1 VKTDKNIHMKKYILT
16 ALIIASSLTV
26 LFAQDDAKA
35 KGILDEVSKK
45 TKAYTSIKADFT
57 ITNQPADKNKKA
69 DTQNGSLLLK
79 GDKYKL
85 QIKGQEVIS
94 DNKKIWTYLKDANEV
109 QINDVDPKAD
119 DALNPSKIFTLYEK
133 GYKYK
138 YSKEDVL
145 DAKPV
150 HVIDLFPAN
159 PDKAK
164 FHTAKLF
171 VDKTDKRI
179 VSVKMMMKD
188 GSTVTYSIKT
198 FESNQP
204 VADNSF
210 MFDAKAHPGVEV
222 VNLGD

>member
-1 VKTDKNIHMKKYILT
+1 MKKYILT
-16 ALIIASSLTV
+16 VLIFASSLV

-145 DAKPV
+145 DTKPV

-188 GSTVTYSIKT
+188 GSTVTYAIKT
-198 FESNQP
+198 FDVNQP
-204 VADNSF
+204 VVDTF
-210 MFDAKAHPGVEV
+210 FTFDKKAHPGVEEID
-222 VNLGD
+222 LTDGK

>member
-1 VKTDKNIHMKKYILT
+1 MNMRNIL
-16 ALIIASSLTV
+16 V
-26 LFAQDDAKA
+26 LLLAFVSINTFAQDDPKA

-57 ITNQPADKNKKA
+57 ITNQPADKTKKA
-69 DTQNGSLLLK
+69 DTQNGSLVLK

-85 QIKGQEVIS
+85 LIKGQEVVS
-94 DNKKIWTYLKDANEV
+94 DNKTIWTYLKDANEV
-109 QINDVDPKAD
+109 QINNVDPKSD

-138 YSKEDVL
+138 YDKEDVL
-145 DAKPV
+145 EGKPV
-150 HVIDLFPAN
+150 HVISLFPAN

-179 VSVKMMMKD
+179 LSVKMMMKD

-204 VADNSF
+204 VLDNLF
-210 MFDAKAHPGVEV
+210 TFDQKAHPGIEV
-222 VNLGD
+222 VDLRD